1 MAKRK
6 VYIDVIVDD
15 KGTVKRMAVD
25 ADKLDKALGKTAKG
39 ARTADRNIKG
49 AAQASS
55 NGTKNFSK
63 MAQGISGGLVPAYAT
78 LAAQVFAVSAAFNFL
93 KDAGDLRRLE
103 EGQLAYSAAIG
114 VSMQS
119 LTKDMVRA
127 TNAQLGFRD
136 AAQAAAIGTAAGLN
150 AEQLTKLA
158 KAADQTSQIL
168 GRDLT
173 DSFNRLIRGV
183 TKAEPELLD
192 ELGIILRLEDATR
205 RYGQALN
212 ISGKLSSF
220 QRTQAVTADVLGQV
234 EAKYAK
240 ILEITGEVPNEFA
253 KLSAV
258 FEGLVND
265 IKQFLGA
272 GFSPLVSLLQQM
284 PQLVIAAFLPFSVS
298 ILKAALPGLED
309 MSGTLR
315 KVATDADVG
324 FKGAQKAQKAYVT
337 QVDKLR
343 GDAALKGKLEKEIKA
358 DGAAVAKMNKV
369 RGNSL
374 LARMQRGDILSN
386 AQIKRVERNLKREE
400 GSYKIKDKKV
410 LASYQAMLTKMKAYN
425 DAAQGAIESRVQR
438 TAAAIGMKYKAAE
451 VTVKGAF
458 AGMAQAA
465 ATFAGYAATAL
476 SVVSWVVLIATIGS
490 LIWSFMQSRK
500 EIEKSQEKYD
510 VLLEK
515 LRDIRNE
522 TEKYIA
528 VQNELYALQS
538 SSNLALEAYG
548 KNLGQVNSALF
559 TESLGKSYFK
569 ETLADL
575 KGIREEA
582 KASLP
587 DLKAARDA
595 DRDKRDPSANYNTR
609 VRLAEAAANSQKAYE
624 KAFRKSRLTLKDY
637 IAENDNLTERQK
649 LSIERVLAEKEM
661 IDEHKNARFQNNEVV
676 KAYGETLDKL
686 IRGEEVNIETLKE
699 QRNAVIT
706 LSSSISALNQLAKE
720 NKDAFRG
727 IEQKIVPI
735 TETDQLIQNLRE
747 EISLREAIE
756 STNESVLKQEEEKIK
771 KLQEQVTFL
780 RNISE
785 IEFRS
790 AQARLAIDTA
800 SFKTSAGKT
809 KLIREEVNQ
818 IAEIAKKEVNIFETE
833 QKIAQGRH
841 LISKEQDRINLA
853 MKEATGEALNQ
864 LVADQQVL
872 DSRKKSIIQSE
883 NQLSLLIAQK
893 EELINQRNEIEQ
905 LKRAAA
911 QAFETNLQS
920 GLAALIKGTESSL
933 KDALLNLAKGVLN
946 SIADMLAEQMTKRI
960 MLALFKEKPPEEK
973 MKEAIMTSSTFGA
986 NQISVK
992 MVEAAEQS
1000 GAIIANRITTALGG
1014 TATTPSASTTGPGML
1029 AKLGPLSTG
1038 EDPLGLGNVEIL
1050 PKGPGMLARPPTQV
1064 SGVTKV
1070 DKPFSEAET
1079 RLHLP
1084 GGPVKKT
1091 GGLGGLFEGF
1101 TGKLKEIFSPEGG
1114 FLSKLGGIFK
1124 QGLSGFGDL
1133 FGKLFSGA
1141 GGGGGG
1147 FFSGLLGMFG
1157 LPFGRYGG
1165 VMKPYATGG
1174 IARGRNA
1181 GYPAILHG
1189 TEAVVPLP
1197 SGGKIP
1203 VEMGKGAA
1211 GDTNNV
1217 SISVS
1222 MSGNDSQS
1230 DSKSDGNK
1238 GQDLGKVLSQAVQ
1251 EELQRQKRPGGILS
1265 PYGAA

>member
-374 LARMQRGDILSN
+374 LARMQRGDI
-386 AQIKRVERNLKREE
+386 K
-400 GSYKIKDKKV
+400 
-410 LASYQAMLTKMKAYN
+410 
-425 DAAQGAIESRVQR
+425 
-438 TAAAIGMKYKAAE
+438 
-451 VTVKGAF
+451 
-458 AGMAQAA
+458 
-465 ATFAGYAATAL
+465 
-476 SVVSWVVLIATIGS
+476 
-490 LIWSFMQSRK
+490 
-500 EIEKSQEKYD
+500 
-510 VLLEK
+510 
-515 LRDIRNE
+515 
-522 TEKYIA
+522 
-528 VQNELYALQS
+528 
-538 SSNLALEAYG
+538 
-548 KNLGQVNSALF
+548 
-559 TESLGKSYFK
+559 
-569 ETLADL
+569 
-575 KGIREEA
+575 
-582 KASLP
+582 
-587 DLKAARDA
+587 
-595 DRDKRDPSANYNTR
+595 
-609 VRLAEAAANSQKAYE
+609 
-624 KAFRKSRLTLKDY
+624 
-637 IAENDNLTERQK
+637 
-649 LSIERVLAEKEM
+649 
-661 IDEHKNARFQNNEVV
+661 
-676 KAYGETLDKL
+676 
-686 IRGEEVNIETLKE
+686 
-699 QRNAVIT
+699 
-706 LSSSISALNQLAKE
+706 
-720 NKDAFRG
+720 
-727 IEQKIVPI
+727 
-735 TETDQLIQNLRE
+735 
-747 EISLREAIE
+747 
-756 STNESVLKQEEEKIK
+756 
-771 KLQEQVTFL
+771 
-780 RNISE
+780 
-785 IEFRS
+785 
-790 AQARLAIDTA
+790 
-800 SFKTSAGKT
+800 
-809 KLIREEVNQ
+809 
-818 IAEIAKKEVNIFETE
+818 
-833 QKIAQGRH
+833 
-841 LISKEQDRINLA
+841 
-853 MKEATGEALNQ
+853 
-864 LVADQQVL
+864 
-872 DSRKKSIIQSE
+872 
-883 NQLSLLIAQK
+883 
-893 EELINQRNEIEQ
+893 
-905 LKRAAA
+905 
-911 QAFETNLQS
+911 
-920 GLAALIKGTESSL
+920 
-933 KDALLNLAKGVLN
+933 
-946 SIADMLAEQMTKRI
+946 
-960 MLALFKEKPPEEK
+960 
-973 MKEAIMTSSTFGA
+973 
-986 NQISVK
+986 
-992 MVEAAEQS
+992 
-1000 GAIIANRITTALGG
+1000 
-1014 TATTPSASTTGPGML
+1014 
-1029 AKLGPLSTG
+1029 
-1038 EDPLGLGNVEIL
+1038 
-1050 PKGPGMLARPPTQV
+1050 
-1064 SGVTKV
+1064 
-1070 DKPFSEAET
+1070 
-1079 RLHLP
+1079 
-1084 GGPVKKT
+1084 
-1091 GGLGGLFEGF
+1091 
-1101 TGKLKEIFSPEGG
+1101 
-1114 FLSKLGGIFK
+1114 
-1124 QGLSGFGDL
+1124 
-1133 FGKLFSGA
+1133 
-1141 GGGGGG
+1141 
-1147 FFSGLLGMFG
+1147 
-1157 LPFGRYGG
+1157 
-1165 VMKPYATGG
+1165 
-1174 IARGRNA
+1174 
-1181 GYPAILHG
+1181 
-1189 TEAVVPLP
+1189 
-1197 SGGKIP
+1197 
-1203 VEMGKGAA
+1203 
-1211 GDTNNV
+1211 
-1217 SISVS
+1217 
-1222 MSGNDSQS
+1222 
-1230 DSKSDGNK
+1230 
-1238 GQDLGKVLSQAVQ
+1238 
-1251 EELQRQKRPGGILS
+1251 
-1265 PYGAA
+1265 